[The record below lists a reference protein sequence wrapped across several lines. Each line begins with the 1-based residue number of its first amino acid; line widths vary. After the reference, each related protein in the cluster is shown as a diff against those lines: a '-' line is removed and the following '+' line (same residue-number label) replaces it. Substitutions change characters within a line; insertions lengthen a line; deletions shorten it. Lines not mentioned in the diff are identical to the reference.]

1 MCFQCLRVR
10 LFPADMPALLYG
22 SMFLYKV
29 TAKLNQ
35 CRTEKASA
43 SKNSILINIKECL
56 LTRENIKITH
66 DKTCDAE
73 KRKISHTATT
83 L

>member
-1 MCFQCLRVR
+1 
-10 LFPADMPALLYG
+10 MPALPYG

-43 SKNSILINIKECL
+43 SENSILINIKECL
-56 LTRENIKITH
+56 LTRENTKITH

-73 KRKISHTATT
+73 KRKIDRTATT
-83 L
+83 Y